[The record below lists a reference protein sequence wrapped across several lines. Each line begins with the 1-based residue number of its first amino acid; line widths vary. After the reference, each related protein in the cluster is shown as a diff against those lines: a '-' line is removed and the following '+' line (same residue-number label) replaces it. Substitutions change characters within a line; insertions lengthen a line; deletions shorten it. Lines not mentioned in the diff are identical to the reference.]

1 MRKVGWRVAKPTFV
15 SRVEPGQESSHG
27 FVAGDVGRVACFEL
41 CGSSLHHLPAFCSNK
56 KRVIKMHGE
65 NDVGTLQSRP
75 PSSSTVNQMDR
86 ILLSVICSG
95 ILLLV
100 TAFSLATPGIKYID
114 PPQEQTV
121 LVRLMQR

>member
-1 MRKVGWRVAKPTFV
+1 LDGVHGNQRLFPELKEG
-15 SRVEPGQESSHG
+15 SHG
-27 FVAGDVGRVACFEL
+27 FVAGEGRVARFEL
-41 CGSSLHHLPAFCSNK
+41 CSSCLRLPAFFSNK
-56 KRVIKMHGE
+56 KRVDRNAWRME
-65 NDVGTLQSRP
+65 VGAPQSRP
-75 PSSSTVNQMDR
+75 PLSLTMDHIDR
-86 ILLSVICSG
+86 ILLSIICSG